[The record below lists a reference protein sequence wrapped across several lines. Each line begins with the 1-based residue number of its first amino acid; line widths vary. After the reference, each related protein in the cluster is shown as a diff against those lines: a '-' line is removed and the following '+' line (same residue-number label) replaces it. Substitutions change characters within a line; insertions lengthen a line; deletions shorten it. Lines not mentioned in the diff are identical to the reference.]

1 MLANKSINAN
11 ATSKITVTTDG
22 KENDVVV
29 MTLSGNLRA
38 DGKYTISR
46 SIENPELYASNKEQ
60 MDADGK
66 EFEAMLL
73 SKVE

>member
-11 ATSKITVTTDG
+11 AASKITVTTDG

-29 MTLSGNLRA
+29 MALSGNLRT

-46 SIENPELYASNKEQ
+46 SIEDPALYASNKEQ
-60 MDADGK
+60 MEADEK
-66 EFEAMLL
+66 EFETMLL
-73 SKVE
+73 SVAE

>member
-1 MLANKSINAN
+1 MLANKSLNAN
-11 ATSKITVTTDG
+11 ATSNITVTTDG

-46 SIENPELYASNKEQ
+46 SIENPALYSANKEQ
-60 MDADGK
+60 MDADEK
-66 EFEAMLL
+66 EFETMLL
-73 SKVE
+73 SVAE

>member
-1 MLANKSINAN
+1 MLVNKSINAN
-11 ATSKITVTTDG
+11 ATSKITVTTGD
-22 KENDVVV
+22 KENDAVV

-60 MDADGK
+60 MEADEK
-66 EFEAMLL
+66 EFETMLL
-73 SKVE
+73 SVAE

>member
-1 MLANKSINAN
+1 MLANKSINVN
-11 ATSKITVTTDG
+11 ATSKITVTSDG

-46 SIENPELYASNKEQ
+46 SIENPELYASNKQQ
-60 MDADGK
+60 MEADEK
-66 EFEAMLL
+66 EFETMLM
-73 SKVE
+73 SVAE

>member
-1 MLANKSINAN
+1 MLANKSLNAN
-11 ATSKITVTTDG
+11 ATSNITVTTDG

-46 SIENPELYASNKEQ
+46 SIENPALYSANKEQ
-60 MDADGK
+60 MDADEK
-66 EFEAMLL
+66 EFEVMLL

>member
-1 MLANKSINAN
+1 MLANKSLNAN
-11 ATSKITVTTDG
+11 ATSNITVTTDG

-46 SIENPELYASNKEQ
+46 SIENPTLYTANKEQ
-60 MDADGK
+60 MDADEK
-66 EFEAMLL
+66 EFEVMLL
-73 SKVE
+73 SKAE

>member
-1 MLANKSINAN
+1 MLVNKSISAN
-11 ATSKITVTTDG
+11 ATSEITGTSDG

-46 SIENPELYASNKEQ
+46 SIENPALYASNKEQ
-60 MDADGK
+60 MEADEK
-66 EFEAMLL
+66 EFETMLL
-73 SKVE
+73 SVAE